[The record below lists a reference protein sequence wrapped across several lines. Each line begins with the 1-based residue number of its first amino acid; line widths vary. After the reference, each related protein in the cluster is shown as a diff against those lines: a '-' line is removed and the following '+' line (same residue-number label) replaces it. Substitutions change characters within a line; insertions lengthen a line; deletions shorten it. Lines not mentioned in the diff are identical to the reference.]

1 MKVEETILRSI
12 LNEALSDGNN
22 RPKAFENRFK
32 TTMYNMYD
40 ITPGEAIAILN
51 GTISTE
57 IMPKETM
64 YKTLK
69 VLYDINKSLN
79 DGFDIKKLEAD
90 RYFTE
95 REIEN
100 FSQKVNRK
108 KEDKDIIIENWIRV
122 AEDQYVTV
130 LTIGDIVD
138 LINRNKIRYNPE
150 TQRNLVIKETQ
161 NGVEKHIKLFPKA
174 LEEIEESMINNNY
187 ISNAITFNINP
198 DKFEPPKINKGKL
211 IISKDSIIDCIDGF
225 HRLKVANIVKIKI
238 PDWNKNFIIN
248 IMVFDKNKAIRY
260 ILQEDKKNHLSNEQ
274 VMESD
279 HNDAANF
286 ILNKLI
292 ESNNFYHRSYIT
304 DKKVVLNVLIN
315 SIFKPKR
322 LISVES
328 RSEAVRLFTLIEKN
342 INNFIE
348 VNDFYKKEFTKTE
361 WFIYLYVLK
370 YCLDNNMNF
379 IDIINKIPV
388 NSLLEDI
395 NFSSKPISKHF
406 NLMSEVVNNV

>member
-1 MKVEETILRSI
+1 MKVEETILRNI
-12 LNEALSDGNN
+12 LNTALSDGNN
-22 RPKAFENRFK
+22 RPKSFENRFK
-32 TTMYNMYD
+32 TTMYTMFN
-40 ITPGEAIAILN
+40 ITPGDAIAILN

-57 IMPKETM
+57 IMPKDTM

-69 VLYDINKSLN
+69 VLYDINKTLN

-100 FSQKVNRK
+100 FSQKVNRT

-130 LTIGDIVD
+130 LSIEDIID

-161 NGVEKHIKLFPKA
+161 NGTEKHIKLFPKA

-198 DKFEPPKINKGKL
+198 DKFEPPKISKGKL
-211 IISKDSIIDCIDGF
+211 VISKDSIMDCIDGF
-225 HRLKVANIVKIKI
+225 HRLKVANIVKIKT

-248 IMVFDKNKAIRY
+248 IMIFDKNKAIRY

-274 VMESD
+274 VIESD
-279 HNDAANF
+279 YSDAANF

-292 ESNNFYHRSYIT
+292 ESNNFYHKSYIAT
-304 DKKVVLNVLIN
+304 KKIVLNTLIN

-322 LISVES
+322 LVSAES
-328 RSEAVRLFTLIEKN
+328 RAESVRLFTAIEKN
-342 INNFIE
+342 MNTLIEINELYN
-348 VNDFYKKEFTKTE
+348 KEFSKEE

-370 YCLDNNMNF
+370 YSLDNHKDF
-379 IDIINKIPV
+379 TDLINNIPV
-388 NSLLEDI
+388 NNLLAEI
-395 NFSSKPISKHF
+395 SFSSKPITKHF
-406 NLMSEVVNNV
+406 NLMNEVVNNV